1 MDTCPRHTC
10 VRHTRVV
17 ELRKRGR
24 ETRDKEGELGGKEK
38 KTSDM
43 RETSDNIQRMKLMHV
58 SPDNA
63 CHLYC

>member
-24 ETRDKEGELGGKEK
+24 ETRDKESELGGKEK
-38 KTSDM
+38 KTSDIGGKQVTTFK
-43 RETSDNIQRMKLMHV
+43 E
-58 SPDNA
+58 
-63 CHLYC
+63 